1 MPGSVCVCVCV
12 CVLSCLVVPD
22 SVTARLL
29 CPQNSPSQNAGVGCH
44 FLLQGRISC
53 VSCTGRQ
60 IHYHC
65 ATWQVYIHFI
75 IKYTQQLM
83 FTDGKNQRLIKSLKV
98 ALLFIVLSI
107 VSVKTHVSLL
117 Y

>member
-1 MPGSVCVCVCV
+1 MLEWVAISYSRGS
-12 CVLSCLVVPD
+12 
-22 SVTARLL
+22 
-29 CPQNSPSQNAGVGCH
+29 PQSRDQAH
-44 FLLQGRISC
+44 ISC

-83 FTDGKNQRLIKSLKV
+83 FTDGKNQRLIKFLKV
-98 ALLFIVLSI
+98 TLLFIVLSI
-107 VSVKTHVSLL
+107 VSVKTHVSLI